1 MFIRISSSPIACKP
15 DFTVIDEAEEWI
27 VISKA
32 APLIVHPANGRIEP
46 NLLQGLASLLCY
58 EMANGG
64 QLSLINRLDRETS
77 GITLVA
83 KTPTAARQLARAMQR
98 REMSK
103 EYLALVHGH
112 PEWDETT
119 CNGPIIRQGEV
130 RPSRI
135 WVKQCVDPAG
145 RDCSTS
151 FSVVSRVQRPEG
163 PFSLIRCKPVTGRM
177 HQIRVHLSH
186 LGHPIVGDKI
196 YGLDETCYLNYIS
209 TGWSDDLYGKLI
221 MPRHALHACALD
233 FPFDE
238 ETVHTE
244 APLPDDMRDFLD
256 QSEIISHG

>member
-1 MFIRISSSPIACKP
+1 MFVKISDSPIACKP
-15 DFTVIDEAEEWI
+15 HFDVIAETGEWI
-27 VISKA
+27 VISKS

-58 EMANGG
+58 ELANGG

-83 KTPTAARQLARAMQR
+83 KTAPSARQLGRAMQR
-98 REMSK
+98 RELRK

-112 PEWDETT
+112 PEWDHTQ
-119 CNGPIIRQGEV
+119 CDAAIIRQGEI

-135 WVKQCVDPAG
+135 WVKQCVDPHG
-145 RDCSTS
+145 RESSTS
-151 FSVVSRVQRPEG
+151 FSVLQRFRRPEG
-163 PFSLIRCKPVTGRM
+163 SFSLVRCMPVTGRM

-196 YGLDETCYLNYIS
+196 YGLDEMLYLNYIS
-209 TGWSDDLYGKLI
+209 SGWSDDLIKPLI
-221 MPRHALHACALD
+221 MPRHALHASALD

-238 ETVHTE
+238 QTIHVESELPEDMKNFLNQTE
-244 APLPDDMRDFLD
+244 PK
-256 QSEIISHG
+256 